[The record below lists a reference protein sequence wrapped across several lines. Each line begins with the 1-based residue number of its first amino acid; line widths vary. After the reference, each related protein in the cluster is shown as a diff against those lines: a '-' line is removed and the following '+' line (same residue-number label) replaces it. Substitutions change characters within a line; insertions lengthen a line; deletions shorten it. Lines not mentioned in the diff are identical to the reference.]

1 MTKKP
6 RVSIV
11 VPALNE
17 EITIGEFVDWCKE
30 GLRRARVTGEIL
42 IIDSS
47 TDRTPRIAAA
57 HGARVVKV
65 SKRGLGQAYIDALPH
80 IRGEYVIMGDCD
92 LTYDFREIGAFV
104 RKLEEGFEFVI
115 GSRLRGRIEPGAM
128 PGLHRYFGTPLT
140 TWILNSMYGSHY
152 SDIHCGLRAM
162 RTDALRRLHLE
173 SRSWEYASEM
183 VLKAA
188 QLKLKTAEIP
198 IAFYKDREGRA
209 SHHKRSGW
217 LSPWLAGWI
226 NLKVMFLYFPSF
238 FLKGPGAAGL
248 VLGLLLFALLA
259 LGATPLRLG
268 PLALSVHSM
277 FLAITLAVVGYA
289 AFQMS
294 VLAEM
299 ILQVNPERTERYIRF
314 FAYNRGVL
322 AGVLLVAAG
331 LFLLVDFSWEYVQNG
346 FTLRVISKSA
356 LAGLLSLIL
365 GFQTFTFTLVVQ
377 LLAAKLALPEPAK
390 TGARP

>member
-1 MTKKP
+1 MKPP

-17 EITIGEFVDWCKE
+17 EITIGEFVDWCQE

-57 HGARVVKV
+57 RGAKV
-65 SKRGLGQAYIDALPH
+65 IKVPKRGLGQAYIDALPH

-92 LTYDFREIGAFV
+92 LTYDFRELGAFV
-104 RKLEEGFEFVI
+104 RKLDEGHDFVI

-140 TWILNSMYGSHY
+140 TWILNSMYGSRY
-152 SDIHCGLRAM
+152 SDIHCGMRAI

-173 SRSWEYASEM
+173 SSSWEYASEM

-188 QLKLKTAEIP
+188 QLKFRIAEIP
-198 IAFYKDREGRA
+198 IAFYKDRQGRA

-226 NLKVMFLYFPSF
+226 NVKVMFMYFPSF
-238 FLKGPGAAGL
+238 FLKRPGIAAMG
-248 VLGLLLFALLA
+248 LGLLLVLLLA
-259 LGATPLRLG
+259 LGPSPLRLG
-268 PLALSVHSM
+268 PLALSVHGM
-277 FLAITLAVVGYA
+277 FLGITLVVVGYA

-299 ILQVNPERTERYIRF
+299 ILQVEPERTRRYVRRF
-314 FAYNRGVL
+314 SYDRGVV
-322 AGVLLVAAG
+322 AGLLLLAAG
-331 LFLLVDFSWEYVQNG
+331 LILLVVFSWQYVQAG
-346 FTLRVISKSA
+346 FILQAISKRA
-356 LAGLLSLIL
+356 LVGLLSLIL
-365 GFQTFTFTLVVQ
+365 GFQTFTFTLVLQ
-377 LLAAKLALPEPAK
+377 LLAAKLAPPAEPAA
-390 TGARP
+390 ARRRS